1 MQITYNSLH
10 AHALVQSC
18 LLGTLNKPQKCLILV
33 KESVKFNDYVDANKI
48 NILSLP
54 VSKIAFLELDL

>member
-54 VSKIAFLELDL
+54 V